1 MRQIRRGLLSIV
13 AVALIGAALAAPATA
28 GPPERVW
35 LQAVLDRVSTPVQIA
50 VEEETSL
57 VAADLFPTGAAVAG
71 LGVQALSVGSQV
83 LLSDDAFAVHQAEPH
98 IALNPTNSA
107 HLLAGAQEGR
117 FFNGGAQGNGYY
129 VSTNG
134 GASWTAGIVPGVS
147 AASGNPAYERA
158 TDPVVAFGPDGTA
171 YFCSL
176 AINITTVPGAIFV
189 NRWEPTDTTWQ
200 APDAVVT
207 SETAEHFL
215 DKQWMTVDN
224 GAASPHRGRL
234 YVTWS
239 DFIAP
244 PGNPANLKK
253 IPIMLAWSDDKG
265 ASWSAP
271 IKISGG
277 DTYNQGSQPVVAPD
291 GTVHVI
297 YYGFGKKDMRIV
309 TSKDGGATWTNPKSA
324 ARVVAGG
331 IPGIRTAE
339 ELPTAVVDP
348 LTGTI
353 VVVWQDARRDVG
365 DVMLVRSTTGGLTWS
380 APLIVNDGAV
390 GDVQFTPAVAIRG
403 GVVHVSW
410 HDGRDSAADPTI
422 YTMRYATS
430 SDFGATFG
438 PSSAISDPFDIDN
451 AISTERGKFLGDYA
465 GLVATGASAHP
476 VWVDSRDG
484 ENDVWS
490 NTITP

>member
-1 MRQIRRGLLSIV
+1 MRSIRRGLVTLV
-13 AVALIGAALAAPATA
+13 AIMLIAAALAAPATA
-28 GPPERVW
+28 GPAKRNW

-50 VEEETSL
+50 VEDETDL
-57 VAADLFPTGAAVAG
+57 VAADLFPTRGAATG
-71 LGVQALSVGSQV
+71 LGIQALTVGSQV

-98 IALNPTNSA
+98 IALDPTNSA

-129 VSTNG
+129 LSTNG
-134 GASWTAGIVPGVS
+134 GATWTTGIVPGVS
-147 AASGNPAYERA
+147 AASDNPAYERA

-176 AINITTVPGAIFV
+176 SFNVTTVPGAIFV
-189 NRWEPTDTTWQ
+189 SRWGPTDTGWQ
-200 APDAVVT
+200 APDPVVT
-207 SETAEHFL
+207 SNTTEHFL

-224 GAASPHRGRL
+224 GPASPHRGRL

-244 PGNPANLKK
+244 PGNPAGLKK

-265 ASWSAP
+265 DTWSAP
-271 IKISGG
+271 VKVSGG

-309 TSKDGGATWTNPKSA
+309 TSRNGGATWTNPKSV
-324 ARVVAGG
+324 ARTTIGG
-331 IPGIRTAE
+331 VPGIRTAE
-339 ELPTAVVDP
+339 NLPAAVIDP

-353 VVVWQDARRDVG
+353 VVVWQDAGRDVG
-365 DVMLVRSTTGGLTWS
+365 DILLVQSTTGGQTWT
-380 APLIVNDGAV
+380 APIIVNDGAA
-390 GDVQFTPAVAIRG
+390 GDVQFTPAVAMRA

-410 HDGRDSAADPTI
+410 HDGRDPAADPTV

-438 PSSAISDPFDIDN
+438 PSSTISDPFDIDN
-451 AISTERGKFLGDYA
+451 AVSTERGKFLGDYA
-465 GLVATGASAHP
+465 GIVATGTSAHP